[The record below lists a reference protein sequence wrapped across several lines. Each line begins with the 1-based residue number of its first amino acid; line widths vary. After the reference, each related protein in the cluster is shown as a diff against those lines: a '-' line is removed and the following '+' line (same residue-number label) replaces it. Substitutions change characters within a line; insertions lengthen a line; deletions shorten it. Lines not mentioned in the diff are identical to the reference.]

1 MRKWYSEGFQEWHS
15 IFNFLIRTILKENK
29 MLQPQY
35 FYFKYILTWS
45 HTKKLDIVEI
55 INTDLNQKS

>member
-1 MRKWYSEGFQEWHS
+1 
-15 IFNFLIRTILKENK
+15 